1 MNMDSTKKD
10 KELSLGVY
18 SRPNELLIIVKDT
31 GTGIEE
37 ELKDKIFEK
46 GFSTKGEG
54 RGIGLYHTK
63 QLITSLGGR
72 ISVESEVGIGSC
84 FMVNL

>member
-1 MNMDSTKKD
+1 MK
-10 KELSLGVY
+10 
-18 SRPNELLIIVKDT
+18 IIKDT
-31 GTGIEE
+31 ATRIEE

-46 GFSTKGEG
+46 GVSTKGEG